1 MLKKRVES
9 IYSSADI
16 GFNSL
21 ISFITFLYIKQYY
34 GIDLVG
40 FFGLVLSV
48 CSFAETVQM
57 GFYDKPSYLGVGIGY
72 KNFKLKVYHLVL
84 LISLPLL
91 AINQLVINGF
101 MLASILYALSYVL
114 VQNIRI
120 YDYIDNKVLKVSKRS
135 FYIFITTSSLYLY
148 LIFTNT
154 EISLNLL
161 LISISSIRGVF
172 IFFNRNK
179 IFAITN
185 NKESNQELGLLISSI
200 LTLIRSRLPLW
211 ALLPF
216 GLGLVGIYETFRT
229 LLEIYL
235 IPSRPIFLVML
246 KNLKRDGTKK
256 IFQFGILSSIV
267 TIFLILIS
275 LNFVTSFEVFAI
287 PELTTIHAFIAFIF
301 ISLFFWISEI
311 TGMLFEFNAFIFF
324 EATRRSASIIAFI
337 SLSLVFYNFLNF
349 NLFLYLIIFMYFTE
363 VFISLINIKK
373 LKLTS

>member
-1 MLKKRVES
+1 MLKKRIES
-9 IYSSADI
+9 IYSSVDI

-21 ISFITFLYIKQYY
+21 IAFMTFLYIKQYY

-48 CSFAETVQM
+48 CSFAETIQM
-57 GFYDKPSYLGVGIGY
+57 GLYDKPSYLGIGIGY
-72 KNFKLKVYHLVL
+72 KDFRLKVHHLIL
-84 LISLPLL
+84 LISFPLL
-91 AINQLVINGF
+91 AINQLVISGY
-101 MLASILYALSYVL
+101 MVASIFYTLSYVL
-114 VQNIRI
+114 IQNIRI
-120 YDYIDNKVLKVSKRS
+120 YDYIHNNVSKVSKRS
-135 FYIFITTSSLYLY
+135 FYIFIITSFLYLY

-154 EISLNLL
+154 EISLSLL
-161 LISISSIRGVF
+161 LVSIALIRF
-172 IFFNRNK
+172 IFILFNRAK
-179 IFAITN
+179 IFAIEN
-185 NKESNQELGLLISSI
+185 NKDSNQELGLLISSI

-246 KNLKRDGTKK
+246 KNLKRDGPKK
-256 IFQFGILSSIV
+256 IFQFGILFSIA

-275 LNFVTSFEVFAI
+275 LNYITNLDVFAI
-287 PELTTIHAFIAFIF
+287 PELTTIHSFLAFIF

-311 TGMLFEFNAFIFF
+311 TGMIFEFNSYIFF
-324 EATRRSASIIAFI
+324 ESIRRGLSIITFVA
-337 SLSLVFYNFLNF
+337 LSLIFFNILNF

-363 VFISLINIKK
+363 VVISLVNKDK
-373 LKLTS
+373 LKLGK